1 MARIETV
8 TQTPVGVPPERLAD
22 ALKDGAHLCR
32 VMNAVQPGAVVGA
45 AYEPPFSAYVS
56 LQNARKF
63 LDACTSLGVPREALF
78 RAEDLTAARALPRV
92 LQTVYALSALAQRDH
107 HALPAYLAP
116 LTPEQAL
123 ELAAAGRAPGNPAVA
138 TVSVPVPVPEAASAQ
153 MHDEGVPA
161 AAAVASAAAPVQ
173 EPAATA
179 KPGKGTAPRKAPKP
193 SAGKP
198 VAVSASAGA
207 EAGEPQ
213 PATPTQVRASSVEA
227 VQRYMAD
234 AVVPKVEHI
243 EYLAR
248 GSAFKARVAQTETEC
263 V

>member
-1 MARIETV
+1 MSADTHGAVCALGCAHGQDRDSD
-8 TQTPVGVPPERLAD
+8 AD
-22 ALKDGAHLCR
+22 AYGRAARTVGGRAQGRGAPVPCDEC
-32 VMNAVQPGAVVGA
+32 GT
-45 AYEPPFSAYVS
+45 
-56 LQNARKF
+56 ARRGGRR
-63 LDACTSLGVPREALF
+63 GVRAALF
-78 RAEDLTAARALPRV
+78 RLRLSAERTKVPGRVHQPRRV
-92 LQTVYALSALAQRDH
+92 LQTVYALSALAQRDR

-138 TVSVPVPVPEAASAQ
+138 TVSVPVPVPETASAQ